1 MEVAWNGFDNR
12 ECDEFKAA
20 LEHMGWLAH
29 KGGVRGALRK
39 DNLDALILPT
49 CVTKYSSSWWVP
61 DHHNSSGVLFCPK
74 DTEIKMCARGD
85 LIERGPNLPFGLGL
99 HWRLVH

>member
-1 MEVAWNGFDNR
+1 MDVAWNGFDNR

-20 LEHMGWLAH
+20 TEHVGWLAH

-39 DNLDALILPT
+39 DKLDALILPT

-61 DHHNSSGVLFCPK
+61 DHHNSSEVLSK
-74 DTEIKMCARGD
+74 GHRNQNVRARRPDQTWAKFAVSGNFNH
-85 LIERGPNLPFGLGL
+85 IFAK
-99 HWRLVH
+99 VC